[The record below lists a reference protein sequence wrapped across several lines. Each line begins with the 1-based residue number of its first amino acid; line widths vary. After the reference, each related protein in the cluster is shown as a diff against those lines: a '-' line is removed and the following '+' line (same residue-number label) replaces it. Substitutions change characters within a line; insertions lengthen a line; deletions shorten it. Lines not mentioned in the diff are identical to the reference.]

1 MDNSIII
8 RIVAFTVIIP
18 IIAYLKKDSL
28 QKKKDK
34 KISKLKE
41 DNFKSE
47 LKENEIST
55 LHNNIISE
63 VDIQFK
69 KEESSEFIDTYNH
82 PDYYTT
88 SGGFFSIFL
97 LWGLVG
103 IIVPIALYF
112 IFNLSTTTIVIIAIL
127 ILCASVYLLFYSIK
141 MNKDCVLI
149 NLYSDKI
156 IYSRKLGKFL
166 FEIPKNKIKKL
177 DIIVE
182 PSSSPLWPNELI
194 YIVIDNE
201 YYESNIASN
210 LKQDTD
216 LNYIKLVN
224 IKSIKDGIYK
234 LKGTKNTIFNDEIFK
249 MKYGKTLE
257 N

>member
-1 MDNSIII
+1 
-8 RIVAFTVIIP
+8 
-18 IIAYLKKDSL
+18 
-28 QKKKDK
+28 
-34 KISKLKE
+34 
-41 DNFKSE
+41 
-47 LKENEIST
+47 
-55 LHNNIISE
+55 
-63 VDIQFK
+63 
-69 KEESSEFIDTYNH
+69 
-82 PDYYTT
+82 
-88 SGGFFSIFL
+88 
-97 LWGLVG
+97 
-103 IIVPIALYF
+103 
-112 IFNLSTTTIVIIAIL
+112 
-127 ILCASVYLLFYSIK
+127 

-216 LNYIKLVN
+216 LN
-224 IKSIKDGIYK
+224 
-234 LKGTKNTIFNDEIFK
+234 
-249 MKYGKTLE
+249 
-257 N
+257 